1 MVDKVKISSI
11 IILALEI
18 LLLFYQIF
26 SLDITFFNYIM
37 NTLNDASTFITVICI
52 LFIVVSLYKIPRKL
66 SSVLLSVVDIILAQ
80 RLYSNARL
88 KSIVIW
94 IKRLDIVSI
103 IFYIVAIAVIVSILY
118 FIISQRAKKQIIGSG
133 EEPDTPSIIDY
144 WPQNNDTEDGEMSED
159 KPEIHV
165 RTKGRKP
172 SFIEILVTVVFFL
185 CLFIVFVYI
194 IYYILVKGDLVKI
207 NEPKWINDTYLCI
220 SAIIAASIVLSIV
233 GSKFLYRL
241 FASLKIGLNI
251 KEKTF
256 RLSALAA
263 LILEIAFF
271 IYPNIL
277 KATEITD
284 LFLSAIT
291 ENWFSAIFVVVFLF
305 LILQIFCTIFLHF
318 FGGIDNSDKGDKI
331 VQELKTYIIRIELK
345 IVKISCG
352 IVEGCI
358 KLFDFIPDFFDTIG
372 IILLDKDESKD
383 KDKDESNENNCN

>member
-1 MVDKVKISSI
+1 
-11 IILALEI
+11 
-18 LLLFYQIF
+18 
-26 SLDITFFNYIM
+26 M

-88 KSIVIW
+88 KSIAIW
-94 IKRLDIVSI
+94 IKGLDIVSI

-133 EEPDTPSIIDY
+133 EEPDIPSIIDY
-144 WPQNNDTEDGEMSED
+144 GPQNNDTEDGEMSED

-165 RTKGRKP
+165 GTKGRKP

-185 CLFIVFVYI
+185 CLFIVFVYT

-241 FASLKIGLNI
+241 FASLRIGLNI

-318 FGGIDNSDKGDKI
+318 FGGIDNSEGDKI

-352 IVEGCI
+352 IVAGCI
-358 KLFDFIPDFFDTIG
+358 NLFDFIPDFFDTIG
-372 IILLDKDESKD
+372 IILLDKDES
-383 KDKDESNENNCN
+383 NENN

>member
-318 FGGIDNSDKGDKI
+318 FGGIDNSDKSDKI